1 MNYRDLLE
9 RAEDLR
15 RHFRAFQNG
24 ETRDEAGAVGY
35 AFSCARYALLAFLD
49 FSNKPGDAP
58 DLEYLLDLCGDI
70 DERFYE
76 FFNDIATLE
85 YYRTAFSGQNESEGL
100 SVTDVLEAIR
110 LAEKL
115 LDFVTEKTATTH

>member
-1 MNYRDLLE
+1 MNYTDILE
-9 RAEDLR
+9 RAEELR
-15 RHFRAFQNG
+15 RRFRAFQDG
-24 ETRDEAGAVGY
+24 EDQDEAAAVER
-35 AFSCARYALLAFLD
+35 ACSCARYALHAFLD

-70 DERFYE
+70 DESFYE

-85 YYRTAFSGQNESEGL
+85 YYRTAFSGGSEAEGL